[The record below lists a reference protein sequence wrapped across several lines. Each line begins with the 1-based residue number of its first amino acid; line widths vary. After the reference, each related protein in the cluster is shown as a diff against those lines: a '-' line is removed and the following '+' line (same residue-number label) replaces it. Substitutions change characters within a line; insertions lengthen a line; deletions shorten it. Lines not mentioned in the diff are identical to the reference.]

1 MKKYDLVKRT
11 AEIKYKDRKEIE
23 EGCTAFDDSPEY
35 IKTFDTLEEAKK
47 ELAKRKTDVSKFS
60 YHGMTFYKV
69 EEYVIEENEFEYEI
83 NGVVSKKNLG
93 KIIGKCISVH
103 GLSRTAELLDYIKST
118 GYKYSTLGAVT
129 VSIDDVK
136 VPPQKK
142 EIIAKAQADVDNI
155 LKQYG
160 RGLITD
166 DERYRELI
174 KIWEKLL
181 MMLKM
186 Q

>member
-69 EEYVIEENEFEYEI
+69 EEYVIEENEFEYDEDESKFVQTDFIDTLESTKMKIEVVEI
-83 NGVVSKKNLG
+83 PSHETIAICSSLEEAEEAEDNYEGENET
-93 KIIGKCISVH
+93 CIM
-103 GLSRTAELLDYIKST
+103 I
-118 GYKYSTLGAVT
+118 
-129 VSIDDVK
+129 
-136 VPPQKK
+136 
-142 EIIAKAQADVDNI
+142 
-155 LKQYG
+155 
-160 RGLITD
+160 
-166 DERYRELI
+166 
-174 KIWEKLL
+174 
-181 MMLKM
+181 
-186 Q
+186 

>member
-1 MKKYDLVKRT
+1 MAYENRDVGMHAKIFVRVTKEVNGEMMTGKIETSVGRIIFNQGIPQDLGF
-11 AEIKYKDRKEIE
+11 IDR
-23 EGCTAFDDSPEY
+23 
-35 IKTFDTLEEAKK
+35 
-47 ELAKRKTDVSKFS
+47 SKP
-60 YHGMTFYKV
+60 
-69 EEYVIEENEFEYEI
+69 ENEFEYEI

-166 DERYRELI
+166 DERYSC
-174 KIWEKLL
+174 LL
-181 MMLKM
+181 YTSPSPRD
-186 Q
+186 

>member
-69 EEYVIEENEFEYEI
+69 EEYVIEENEFEMKIEVVEIPSHETIAICSSLEEAEEAEDNYEGE
-83 NGVVSKKNLG
+83 NET
-93 KIIGKCISVH
+93 CIM
-103 GLSRTAELLDYIKST
+103 I
-118 GYKYSTLGAVT
+118 
-129 VSIDDVK
+129 
-136 VPPQKK
+136 
-142 EIIAKAQADVDNI
+142 
-155 LKQYG
+155 
-160 RGLITD
+160 
-166 DERYRELI
+166 
-174 KIWEKLL
+174 
-181 MMLKM
+181 
-186 Q
+186 

>member
-69 EEYVIEENEFEYEI
+69 EEYVIEENEFEKIEANKIENVIEEYENENNI
-83 NGVVSKKNLG
+83 VVDKICIIKKSQNNYKLESLKNSCVLTYIATRCEWGIKGALQYYEGRKLTQTDIKYLENQEFKLSG
-93 KIIGKCISVH
+93 KQYKCIGNTLYINVSV
-103 GLSRTAELLDYIKST
+103 Y
-118 GYKYSTLGAVT
+118 
-129 VSIDDVK
+129 
-136 VPPQKK
+136 
-142 EIIAKAQADVDNI
+142 
-155 LKQYG
+155 
-160 RGLITD
+160 
-166 DERYRELI
+166 
-174 KIWEKLL
+174 
-181 MMLKM
+181 
-186 Q
+186 